1 MKLKRTV
8 SLLIAAV
15 LTVSGAASGSAAID
29 SVGDPGRFWSV
40 PNNGE
45 RGQVIMQFLD
55 SFPGEVG
62 SALVPNQGYE
72 RYPENDPSCDNLQD
86 PKCSSGNINYQAVV
100 PFCTGPADVNCT
112 EDVGVIDQAGKKTSA
127 VFSRYFPT
135 TAQNQFEGDSRYN
148 LPNGVAG
155 SIFTIPSAAHDGGDS
170 YYLSVLM
177 SGGAQNLNSIRM
189 TDFSVQLSP
198 VKLEPT
204 TGLGDADTGWG
215 PLKAGTGGNP
225 TGRDVWVKK
234 GPGFSGNTYC
244 IASSFKEGLCA
255 QRYAFPAGVKFYVK
269 VRSKQSPSGWMH
281 GRVSDPDIQISEAA
295 GVTSIEMQGFPV
307 AVPAVYKMY
316 TYPEMP
322 QKLKDEYDVLTG
334 AYKKDPNFLNN
345 PTNYVQGGRTAE
357 DPDPLKRNNIYGPTP
372 SSPAGMEQLKLWIPF
387 VNDKATA
394 LLSFWSVRTLTQ
406 GEMEGSSQC
415 FRDSNRVSG
424 IVTTN
429 ATQYS
434 AGPPTLD
441 KVEGTL
447 NYVVAAPHYDP
458 RDKDFKGSY
467 DLVMRSDVARCVYGF
482 SKAPINATISIT
494 SSDGTP
500 QVATTLIG
508 ERNGWLY
515 LQAKNFEFSAPVIK
529 AKLTQEV
536 VVEPTPIATPT
547 PTATPTPKPV
557 VAKKT
562 TITCVKGKTTKKVTA
577 VKPACPSGFKKKA

>member
-1 MKLKRTV
+1 MKLKR
-8 SLLIAAV
+8 SSSILIAALFV
-15 LTVSGAASGSAAID
+15 ISGAASGSAAIE

-62 SALVPNQGYE
+62 SYLVPNQGYE
-72 RYPENDPSCDNLQD
+72 RYPASDPSCDNLQD

-100 PFCTGPADVNCT
+100 PFCTSPSEVNCT
-112 EDVGVIDQAGKKTSA
+112 EDVGVIDQTGKKTSA

-135 TAQNQFEGDSRYN
+135 IAQNQFEGDPRYN
-148 LPNGVAG
+148 LPSGVAG
-155 SIFTIPSAAHDGGDS
+155 SIFSIPSAAHDGGDS

-177 SGGAQNLNSIRM
+177 SGNGQNINSIRM
-189 TDFSVQLSP
+189 SDFSVQISP
-198 VKLEPT
+198 VKLEPV

-215 PLKAGTGGNP
+215 PLKAGEGGNP
-225 TGRDVWVKK
+225 TGKDVWVKK
-234 GPGFSGNTYC
+234 GPGFSGDTYC

-255 QRYAFPAGVKFYVK
+255 QRYAFPAGIKFYVK

-281 GRVSDPDIQISEAA
+281 GRVSDPDIQLSEAA

-322 QKLKDEYDVLTG
+322 QKLKDEYDVTTG

-345 PTNYVQGGRTAE
+345 PTNYVQGGRSAE

-387 VNDKATA
+387 VKDKATA

-494 SSDGTP
+494 SADGTP

-536 VVEPTPIATPT
+536 VVEPTPTPV
-547 PTATPTPKPV
+547 A
-557 VAKKT
+557 AKKI
-562 TITCVKGKTTKKVTA
+562 TITCVKGKTIKKVTA
-577 VKPACPSGFKKKA
+577 IAPKCPAGYKKKS